1 VVSAVARYSIG
12 SGMYFRPAAIVSRI
26 PHAVAA
32 GRALSLSMNF
42 FEMVYSFLTINRS
55 HRGIQIAV
63 RQADVKRITNVVWET
78 LEFSFDLDAKC
89 FCQL

>member
-1 VVSAVARYSIG
+1 MVSAVARYFIG

-42 FEMVYSFLTINRS
+42 FEMVYSFLTINGGQG
-55 HRGIQIAV
+55 GIQIAV
-63 RQADVKRITNVVWET
+63 RQANIK
-78 LEFSFDLDAKC
+78 
-89 FCQL
+89 